1 MKEDANK
8 EAVKVTAQEV
18 IDILED
24 AMQQLET
31 AANALVSLL
40 TDEMQE
46 PEDE

>member
-31 AANALVSLL
+31 AANALAGLL
-40 TDEMQE
+40 TDERQE

>member
-8 EAVKVTAQEV
+8 EVIKVTAQEV

-31 AANALVSLL
+31 AANALAGLL
-40 TDEMQE
+40 TDERPE

>member
-40 TDEMQE
+40 TDERPE

>member
-24 AMQQLET
+24 AMQQIET
-31 AANALVSLL
+31 AANTLAGLLV
-40 TDEMQE
+40 DEPLE
-46 PEDE
+46 SEDE

>member
-1 MKEDANK
+1 MKQDANK

-24 AMQQLET
+24 AMQQLEIVV
-31 AANALVSLL
+31 NALVSLL
-40 TDEMQE
+40 TDERPE

>member
-24 AMQQLET
+24 AMQQLEIVV
-31 AANALVSLL
+31 NALASLL
-40 TDEMQE
+40 TDERPE

>member
-31 AANALVSLL
+31 AANALAGLL
-40 TDEMQE
+40 TDERLE

>member
-24 AMQQLET
+24 AMQQLEIVV
-31 AANALVSLL
+31 NALVNLL
-40 TDEMQE
+40 TDERQE